1 MGWLW
6 NVFRKHSFLT
16 WALSVTGAAL
26 LLANFFFH
34 PEDGRIETPPSK
46 LMDSASSAEPVGVR
60 KTPVEET
67 QKRETE
73 LSATRT
79 AEPAMSWSGLETTD
93 YKQYAANLRE
103 AGFPPGLVRE
113 IVIADIEKL
122 YEEREKGLRAPPAPY
137 DAPLSAR
144 PRLPF
149 SSESNRVSQLR
160 DLLIEKQTAL
170 KEILGEYV
178 PRETIRTSG
187 PRNYESI
194 EYALDLLPGE
204 KRDAVQI
211 AQENEILGEAM
222 EFEQNSKNPA
232 VEMAAYKNVVETL
245 HAALRQ
251 VLTPEEF
258 ERFEMNTTPV
268 GAELARRTLGME
280 PTDEEMQTMFR
291 LTSKYWDDIG
301 GVYERWQ
308 ARPETPE
315 RITAAEQELE
325 AGLKGALGSD
335 RYIDY
340 QMATSETGQRL
351 RNLADRYG
359 LSRET
364 LVASFELQTEL
375 DQLGGTTPRFQYP
388 LIKAPTLNP
397 AERTTQGQE
406 LQQRLQ
412 QLLGVD
418 VWRAWISGRSLRV
431 SLTP

>member
-1 MGWLW
+1 M
-6 NVFRKHSFLT
+6 NDFRKHSLLT
-16 WALSVTGAAL
+16 WVLSVTSVAL
-26 LLANFFFH
+26 LVANFFIH
-34 PEDGRIETPPSK
+34 PDDGRIDLTPAPLPSP
-46 LMDSASSAEPVGVR
+46 SPSAEL
-60 KTPVEET
+60 TEEI
-67 QKRETE
+67 KKPETE
-73 LSATRT
+73 LPAAPA
-79 AEPAMSWSGLETTD
+79 AETNINWSGLETPD

-113 IVIADIEKL
+113 IVIADLEKL
-122 YEEREKGLRAPPAPY
+122 YEEREKALRAPPAPY

-149 SSESNRVSQLR
+149 SFESNRVSQLR
-160 DLLIEKQTAL
+160 ELLIEKQTAL
-170 KEILGEYV
+170 KKMLGEYV
-178 PRETIRTSG
+178 PRETLQTSG

-194 EYALDLLPGE
+194 EYALDLLPAE
-204 KRDAVQI
+204 KREAVQI

-245 HAALRQ
+245 HAALTE
-251 VLTPEEF
+251 VLTPGEF

-280 PTDEEMQTMFR
+280 PSDDELQTMFR

-308 ARPETPE
+308 ARPEPPE
-315 RITAAEQELE
+315 RIRAAEQELE
-325 AGLKGALGSD
+325 AGLRVALGAD
-335 RYIDY
+335 RYLDY
-340 QMATSETGQRL
+340 QMATSETGQQL

-375 DQLGGTTPRFQYP
+375 DQLGGATPRFQYP

-412 QLLGVD
+412 ELLGVN
-418 VWRAWISGRSLRV
+418 VWRAWTLGRSLRV